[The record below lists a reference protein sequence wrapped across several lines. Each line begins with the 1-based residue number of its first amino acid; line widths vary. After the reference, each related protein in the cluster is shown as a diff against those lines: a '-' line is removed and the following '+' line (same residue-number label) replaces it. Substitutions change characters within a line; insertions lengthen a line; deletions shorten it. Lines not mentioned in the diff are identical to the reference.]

1 MTHDELRLMAESYQA
16 GELPVDTS
24 HQISAHLEACAACRT
39 ELAAR
44 AALRETLRRAFRQAP
59 ELAPSEQFSTQL
71 RAALDQSPLVAR
83 PSRSAPRWLALAA
96 GVVLVAALG
105 WQYVPTWTPAHADA
119 LAAEAA
125 GDHQHCALEPALD
138 EPPISLDE
146 AARRYGSAYGSLRS
160 VVEQTPVVQ
169 QREVEIVAAHWC
181 VFNGRR
187 FAHIVVR
194 RRDQLASI
202 LLTPVEGGTDA
213 VAAPVSCPATG
224 RFQVACFDLAGH
236 AGFVVSSL
244 SAQGN
249 LNLARA
255 VAPALQT
262 YFTRT

>member
-24 HQISAHLEACAACRT
+24 HQISAHLEECAACRT

-44 AALRETLRRAFRQAP
+44 AALRQTLRRAFRQAP

-71 RAALDQSPLVAR
+71 RATIHRSPVVAR
-83 PSRSAPRWLALAA
+83 PFHSAPRWLALAA
-96 GVVLVAALG
+96 GLVLVAVLA
-105 WQYVPTWTPAHADA
+105 WQYVPSRTPAHAHT
-119 LAAEAA
+119 LAADAA
-125 GDHQHCALEPALD
+125 GDHQNCAVAPALD

-194 RRDQLASI
+194 RRDQVASI

-224 RFQVACFDLAGH
+224 RFQVACFDLTGH
-236 AGFVVSSL
+236 AGFVVSGL
-244 SAQGN
+244 TAEDN
-249 LNLARA
+249 LNLAQA

-262 YFTRT
+262 FFTRA